1 MEYGAHSKM
10 LQERIVIN
18 QIPGIPRRCRWK
30 SEIAKSFI
38 LPKPL
43 EEFCT
48 AGRESKVFP
57 NDKIV
62 VRFPCLS
69 KGMGIK
75 TKINSINER
84 LTVNVRISRITES
97 TARFAFHPN
106 NRKA

>member
-18 QIPGIPRRCRWK
+18 QVPGIPRRCRRK

-48 AGRESKVFP
+48 EGRESEVFP

-62 VRFPCLS
+62 VCFTS
-69 KGMGIK
+69 IFVDMGINIILNF
-75 TKINSINER
+75 INYR
-84 LTVNVRISRITES
+84 TTVNVKICIFTVYHHRT
-97 TARFAFHPN
+97 
-106 NRKA
+106 